1 MHPTLNTID
10 IVVSDLDAS
19 IAFYACLG
27 VEFKLDEHSPEHAGC
42 DLPNG
47 LHAMLDTEGF
57 RTPFLPGWSAPTG
70 GPRTLPCFES
80 TPRPG
85 WTPRTPSSSRRAT
98 GGSPSRSTRSS
109 PTRPT
114 RSPTIR
120 IWRRCTPPPQCAWAT
135 AALFVTTGILLV
147 AGVVLILVG
156 VRLATAPGDHPR
168 QPEPVP

>member
-57 RTPFLPGWSAPTG
+57 RTPFLPGWSAPTS
-70 GPRTLPCFES
+70 GPRTLPCFEFHTPSGVDATYAELVAAGHRGIAEPFDAFFADQADKITHHTHLAPVHTATTVRLGHCRPLRHHGDPAGRRGRPDSGGS
-80 TPRPG
+80 TPRH
-85 WTPRTPSSSRRAT
+85 RA
-98 GGSPSRSTRSS
+98 R
-109 PTRPT
+109 
-114 RSPTIR
+114 
-120 IWRRCTPPPQCAWAT
+120 
-135 AALFVTTGILLV
+135 
-147 AGVVLILVG
+147 
-156 VRLATAPGDHPR
+156 
-168 QPEPVP
+168 

>member
-1 MHPTLNTID
+1 MTGTLT
-10 IVVSDLDAS
+10 L
-19 IAFYACLG
+19 LR
-27 VEFKLDEHSPEHAGC
+27 LM
-42 DLPNG
+42 
-47 LHAMLDTEGF
+47 LHRDRVA
-57 RTPFLPGWSAPTG
+57 LPGWIVVIVAVIVASAAASAELYPQ
-70 GPRTLPCFES
+70 E
-80 TPRPG
+80 G

-156 VRLATAPGDHPR
+156 VRLATAPADHPR